1 MSQFDNKRAAAL
13 KYEGAEKAPII
24 VASGSGYVADKIV
37 EVAQENKVP
46 IYQDNSLATLL
57 SQLQTGREVP
67 PELYKAIVDIY
78 VYFLK
83 YNMPENQAI
92 SSKSNGETGFNLQ
105 QSEENETVNSSEN
118 DNIKQGQH
126 IDISVTD

>member
-13 KYEGAEKAPII
+13 KYEGTEKAPII

-83 YNMPENQAI
+83 YNMPENQTI
-92 SSKSNGETGFNLQ
+92 SSKSSGETSFNLQ
-105 QSEENETVNSSEN
+105 QSEENEIVNSSEN
-118 DNIKQGQH
+118 NNIKQGQH